1 VVEYACR
8 LADADDAEPV
18 ADLYRASGIAGAPAA
33 QGLVERMLQTG
44 NAFLVADD
52 DPYLD
57 GAVRF
62 REDEGIGWFDLLV
75 SARPWAG
82 AQLVRAVER
91 RFQDRGLR
99 LSRAHIP
106 DIPVLAGYFARL
118 GYLPIGR
125 RTSDS
130 GESELL
136 LERRL
141 PLLTVRE
148 QRRSDA
154 AAIGELTGEDPWVF
168 EQGARPGWF
177 VASDGD
183 RVVGVIQVADAGGG
197 LARVRVPVLASGY
210 SGREL
215 ELWMLD
221 RAATY
226 AETNGFHTAEVAA
239 DASLESVRKGL
250 ESRFWVRDGA
260 AWRRIFFT
268 PKPAGEAD
276 WD

>member
-1 VVEYACR
+1 MADYVCR
-8 LADADDAEPV
+8 PADSDDAEPM

-52 DPYLD
+52 EPYLD

-62 REDEGIGWFDLLV
+62 REDDGIGWFDLLV
-75 SARPWAG
+75 SARAWAG

-99 LSRAHIP
+99 LSRAYIP
-106 DIPVLAGYFARL
+106 NTPALADYFARL

-125 RTSDS
+125 RT
-130 GESELL
+130 GEAGDSELL

-148 QRRSDA
+148 QRRADA

-197 LARVRVPVLASGY
+197 LARVRVPVLAPGY
-210 SGREL
+210 AGREL

-226 AETNGFHTAEVAA
+226 AETNGYHTAEVAA
-239 DASLESVRKGL
+239 DTTLEGGRKGM

-268 PKPAGEAD
+268 PKPAGEED
-276 WD
+276 WE

>member
-1 VVEYACR
+1 MTDYVCR
-8 LADADDAEPV
+8 PVDSEDAEPM

-33 QGLVERMLQTG
+33 PSLVDRMLQTG

-52 DPYLD
+52 GTYID
-57 GAVRF
+57 GAIRF
-62 REDEGIGWFDLLV
+62 REVEGIGWFDLLV

-82 AQLVRAVER
+82 VELVRAVER

-99 LSRAHIP
+99 LSRANAP
-106 DIPVLAGYFARL
+106 DVAPLPDYFARL

-125 RTSDS
+125 QENDGRP
-130 GESELL
+130 ELL

-154 AAIGELTGEDPWVF
+154 AAIRGLTGEDPWVF

-183 RVVGVIQVADAGGG
+183 RVVGVTQVADAGGG
-197 LARVRVPVLASGY
+197 LARVRTPLLATGY
-210 SGREL
+210 EGREL

-226 AETNGFHTAEVAA
+226 AETNGYHTAELPA
-239 DASLESVRKGL
+239 DPSLDSVRKGM
-250 ESRFWVRDGA
+250 EARYWVRDGG
-260 AWRRIFFT
+260 AWRRVFFT
-268 PKPAGEAD
+268 PKPAGEED

>member
-1 VVEYACR
+1 MAEYICR
-8 LADADDAEPV
+8 VADTEDAEAM
-18 ADLYRASGIAGAPAA
+18 ADLYRSSTLAGAPAA
-33 QGLVERMLQTG
+33 RGLVERLMQTG

-52 DPYLD
+52 DPFLD

-62 REDEGIGWFDLLV
+62 HEEEGIGWFDLLV

-82 AQLVRAVER
+82 AELVRAVER

-99 LSRAHIP
+99 LSRAYAP
-106 DIPVLAGYFARL
+106 ESRALQEYFARL

-125 RTSDS
+125 RTTGT

-154 AAIGELTGEDPWVF
+154 AAIGELTGEDPWIF

-183 RVVGVIQVADAGGG
+183 RVVGVTQVAETGKG
-197 LARVRVPVLASGY
+197 LARIRVPVLAEGY
-210 SGREL
+210 SGRGL
-215 ELWMLD
+215 EVWMLD

-226 AETNGFHTAEVAA
+226 AETNGFHTAEIDA
-239 DASLESVRKGL
+239 DPALDHERKVLEERY
-250 ESRFWVRDGA
+250 WVREGS
-260 AWRRIFFT
+260 AWRRVFFT
-268 PKPAGEAD
+268 PKSAD
-276 WD
+276 DDDWA